1 MLLQLSQCSKCS
13 LKLFKFRC
21 ILESSSTSMKYLSR
35 ERIRRGFGKLSSTPA
50 TASSSSNDAPLVGI
64 TGLGCPSAQ
73 WDCRLPLG
81 FKDRGNSSRLRYC
94 YALSNNWFYFCGV
107 HSIWKGLCQ
116 EKHLGQIKTFLM
128 IFKHCEGRFSCN
140 GLRPNIKA
148 NSSLLKP
155 SCRSS
160 RKIDLLLEK

>member
-1 MLLQLSQCSKCS
+1 MILKQSFSRSQTRLCWFWRRRSRNSSSFLAVLLQLSQCSKCS

-21 ILESSSTSMKYLSR
+21 ILESSSSSSSMKYLSR

-94 YALSNNWFYFCGV
+94 YPLSNNWFYFCGV
-107 HSIWKGLCQ
+107 HSVWKGL
-116 EKHLGQIKTFLM
+116 GQQ
-128 IFKHCEGRFSCN
+128 
-140 GLRPNIKA
+140 KA
-148 NSSLLKP
+148 FGTN
-155 SCRSS
+155 
-160 RKIDLLLEK
+160 

>member
-1 MLLQLSQCSKCS
+1 MILKQSFSRSQTRLCWFWRRRSRNSSSFLAVLLQLSQCSKCS

-21 ILESSSTSMKYLSR
+21 ILESSSSSSSSMKYLSR

-50 TASSSSNDAPLVGI
+50 AASSSNDAPLVGI

-94 YALSNNWFYFCGV
+94 YPLSNNWFYFCGV
-107 HSIWKGLCQ
+107 HSVWKGLCQ
-116 EKHLGQIKTFLM
+116 EKAFGT
-128 IFKHCEGRFSCN
+128 N
-140 GLRPNIKA
+140 
-148 NSSLLKP
+148 
-155 SCRSS
+155 
-160 RKIDLLLEK
+160 

>member
-1 MLLQLSQCSKCS
+1 MILKQSFSRSQTRLCWFWRRRSRNSSSFLAVLLQLSQCSKCS

-21 ILESSSTSMKYLSR
+21 ILESSSSSMKYLSR

-94 YALSNNWFYFCGV
+94 YPLSNNWFYFCGV
-107 HSIWKGLCQ
+107 HSVWKGLCQ
-116 EKHLGQIKTFLM
+116 EKAFGT
-128 IFKHCEGRFSCN
+128 N
-140 GLRPNIKA
+140 
-148 NSSLLKP
+148 
-155 SCRSS
+155 
-160 RKIDLLLEK
+160 